1 MVQLGYA
8 CINLSLPASPNRS
21 MIKRTFDE
29 KGIAY
34 ASELAVTNVRT
45 LIEVIK
51 WNYKN
56 DINVYRMS
64 SDMVPWMS
72 HYELTDLP
80 DYELFK
86 NLLHGAGTL
95 AKKYGQRISFHP
107 GQFCQL
113 GSVNPDTVEKSIK
126 ELRQHAEI
134 MDLMGLPQ
142 SNMAKINIHV
152 GNATG
157 GKLAA
162 TERFV
167 KNFPLLPDNVK
178 SRLVVENDDKPG
190 LYTVQEL
197 YELVHK
203 PLGIPITFDYLHHH
217 CNPGDL
223 QEQQAL
229 ELAIS
234 TWPCK
239 PCTHYSS
246 SKKLYEDDSAR
257 LLQHADY
264 IYEEIKTY
272 GHDIDIV
279 CEVKAKDLAILK
291 YREKIPDG
299 KMLLTH

>member
-8 CINLSLPASPNRS
+8 CINLSLPASPNRG
-21 MIKRTFDE
+21 MIKRTFE
-29 KGIAY
+29 AKGIKY
-34 ASELAVTNVRT
+34 ASELAITNVKT
-45 LIEVIK
+45 LIELIK
-51 WNYKN
+51 WNHRN

-80 DYELFK
+80 DYKQFK
-86 NLLHGAGTL
+86 NLLHGAGLL
-95 AKKYGQRISFHP
+95 AKKYKQRISFHP

-113 GSVNPDTVEKSIK
+113 GSINPDTVTKTLK

-134 MDLMGLPQ
+134 MDLMGLPE

-157 GKLAA
+157 GKFAA
-162 TERFV
+162 TQRFV
-167 KNFPLLPDNVK
+167 ENFPLLPDNVK
-178 SRLVVENDDKPG
+178 SRLVVENDDKLG

-197 YELVHK
+197 YDLVHK
-203 PLGIPITFDYLHHH
+203 PLGIPITFDYLHHY

-223 QEQQAL
+223 QEQEAL
-229 ELAIS
+229 ELALS
-234 TWPCK
+234 TWPCR

-246 SKKLYEDDSAR
+246 SKKLYEDESAR
-257 LLQHADY
+257 LLQHTDY

-279 CEVKAKDLAILK
+279 CEVKAKDLAIIEYRK
-291 YREKIPDG
+291 QGAREK
-299 KMLLTH
+299 MLITS